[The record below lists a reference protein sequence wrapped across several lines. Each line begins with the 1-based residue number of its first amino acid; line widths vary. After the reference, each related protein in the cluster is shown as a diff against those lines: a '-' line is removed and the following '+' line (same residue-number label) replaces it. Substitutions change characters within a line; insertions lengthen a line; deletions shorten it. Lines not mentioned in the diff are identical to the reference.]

1 MHYPLYRQ
9 LDSKDCGP
17 TCLRMVARFYGR
29 KLSPDYARSLCG
41 TGRSGSTLLAL
52 SEAAEAIGM
61 RTAGVRLTW
70 EELVYKVDLPC
81 ILMWRDRHYVVCY
94 RIVGEKVILGDPA
107 AGILKYSRDVF
118 LRNWKGD
125 SDKGIAL
132 LMSPGEEFREDTDDG
147 GRPRITFR
155 SLLRYLTPYTRQVIQ
170 IVSAILLGSL
180 LNFIFPFLTQF
191 VVDIGI
197 PERDLTFI
205 ILILIAQF
213 VLMFGRTA
221 NDLIKNWLMLH
232 VTVRISLSLIKDF
245 LSRMMRLP
253 IAFFDSRLT
262 GDLIQR
268 INDFDRIQRFL
279 TGSLISMSMAL
290 IALLVYG
297 GVLLSYSSTV
307 LCIFLTGSI
316 LYILWILLFLRQ
328 RKKLDYMRFQE
339 LAGSQSN
346 VIQLIH
352 GMQEI
357 KLNNCGERKRKEW
370 EDIQIRLFRISLKGM
385 SLTQAQ
391 TLGGTFID
399 QAKNILMSF
408 AAAYSVVR
416 GDMTLGMM
424 MALQYVIGQM
434 NAPIYELVGFI
445 QQTQDTAISLERLND
460 INSLTDEQEQRSG
473 TEAEIPRSADIGIRD
488 VTFRYG
494 GPRSPAV
501 LRGISLNIEAGKTT
515 AIVGVSGSG
524 KSTLLK
530 LILGFYAPSSGQ
542 ITLGGKDLSGHSI
555 KAWRQACGTVMQEGF
570 IFSDSIAGNISVS
583 DDTPDMQRIQYAL
596 RTAMLDEFV
605 NSLPQKE
612 RTEIGE
618 DGLNLSVGQKQ
629 RVLIARAIYKNA
641 PYLILDEAT
650 NSLDANN
657 ERLIQSSLD
666 GFYKDRTVIVV
677 AHRLSTVRNADKI
690 VVMDRGRIVEEGR
703 HEDLIRRKGHYYHLV
718 INQLE
723 LGQ

>member
-1 MHYPLYRQ
+1 MRYPSYRQ
-9 LDSKDCGP
+9 LESKDCGP
-17 TCLRMVARFYGR
+17 TCLRMVSRFYGR
-29 KLSPDYARSLCG
+29 KLSSDYARSLCG
-41 TGRSGSTLLAL
+41 TGKSGSTLLAL
-52 SEAAEAIGM
+52 SEAAEAIGL
-61 RTAGVRLTW
+61 RTAGVILTW
-70 EELVYKVDLPC
+70 EELVSKIDFPC
-81 ILMWRDRHYVVCY
+81 ILMWRDRHFVVCY
-94 RIVGEKVILGDPA
+94 GIYKGKVVLGDPA
-107 AGILKYSRDVF
+107 AGILRYDKDTF

-125 SDKGIAL
+125 SNKGVAL
-132 LMSPGEEFREDTDDG
+132 LMSPGEEFRKDSDDG
-147 GRPRITFR
+147 DRPRITFR
-155 SLLRYLTPYTRQVIQ
+155 SLLHYLTPYTRQIFQ
-170 IVSAILLGSL
+170 IICAILLGSL
-180 LNFIFPFLTQF
+180 LNFIFPFFTQS

-197 PERDLTFI
+197 PDSDLTFI
-205 ILILIAQF
+205 ILMLIAQF
-213 VLMFGRTA
+213 VLMLGRTA
-221 NDLIKNWLMLH
+221 NDLVKNWLMLH
-232 VTVRISLSLIKDF
+232 VTVRISLALIKDF
-245 LSRMMRLP
+245 LSKMMRLP

-290 IALLVYG
+290 VALIVYG
-297 GVLLSYSSTV
+297 GVLLSYSRII
-307 LCIFLTGSI
+307 LYIFLGGSV
-316 LYILWILLFLRQ
+316 LYILWILLFLRR

-357 KLNNCGERKRKEW
+357 KLNNCEERKRNEW
-370 EDIQIRLFRISLKGM
+370 EDIQVRLFKINLKGM

-408 AAAYSVVR
+408 TAAYSVIQ

-434 NAPIYELVGFI
+434 NAPVYELVGFI
-445 QQTQDTAISLERLND
+445 QQTQDTAISVERLND

-473 TEAEIPRSADIGIRD
+473 TVADIPCSACIGVNN

-494 GPRSPAV
+494 GPRSPAI
-501 LRGISLNIEAGKTT
+501 LQNISLNIEAGKTT

-524 KSTLLK
+524 KSTFLK
-530 LILGFYAPSSGQ
+530 LILGFYAPSAGQ
-542 ITLGGKDLSGHSI
+542 ITLDGKDLSSYSI
-555 KAWRQACGTVMQEGF
+555 KAWRQSCGTVMQEGF
-570 IFSDSIAGNISVS
+570 IFSDSIAGNISMS
-583 DDTPDMQRIQYAL
+583 DDSPDPWRIQYAL
-596 RTAMLDEFV
+596 RTAMLDDFV

-612 RTEIGE
+612 NTIIGE

-657 ERLIQSSLD
+657 ERLIQSSFD
-666 GFYKDRTVIVV
+666 GFYKNRTVIVV

-690 VVMDRGRIVEEGR
+690 VVMDHGRIVEEGR
-703 HEDLIRRKGHYYHLV
+703 HEDLIHRKGHYYRLV
-718 INQLE
+718 VNQLE